1 MKRIIIA
8 SILTIAMNTAFAQME
23 WGVKIGGGSAN
34 LGGGANTGFD
44 VSFGAF
50 AKAELKDRFGV
61 QFDALY
67 SIKSTTKD
75 GKIDDGLGGEIK
87 TVTSYDFRYV
97 EIPIQVFIPFSEHLH
112 LLLGVNFASVSSA
125 RYIVSR
131 SGADDDKDWTDIKG
145 ADAGMGMVMGLKYET
160 ATGWDFNFR
169 YMTAD
174 GSALAGEANTLQ
186 LSLGKF
192 INW

>member
-23 WGVKIGGGSAN
+23 WGVKLGGGTANMGGGS
-34 LGGGANTGFD
+34 NTGFD

-50 AKAELKDRFGV
+50 AKAELKDRFGI

-75 GKIDDGLGGEIK
+75 GKDSLGGGK
-87 TVTSYDFRYV
+87 TITSYDYRYV

-112 LLLGVNFASVSSA
+112 LLLGLNFASLSSA

-131 SGADDDKDWTDIKG
+131 QDADDDEEWTDIKG
-145 ADAGMGMVMGLKYET
+145 AEASMGMVMGLKYET

-174 GSALAGEANTLQ
+174 GAALAGEASTLQ
-186 LSLGKF
+186 LSIGKF